1 MLMLPKYTLRNFPDP
16 MMIRYLEEG
25 SIQSV
30 AYDPCKNSMSF
41 YFGFHVEREVIATGR
56 ALYRTDVKSLERQ
69 IFQLSLFRLEGSIKV
84 NRVSGTVTRLRWF
97 DRINEVKLRTGFS
110 SPRDLDWWDMP
121 KDLHWAEHDPIV
133 QEHAIR
139 SFLER

>member
-1 MLMLPKYTLRNFPDP
+1 MLMLPKYTLRDFPDP

-30 AYDPCKNSMSF
+30 AYDPQRGSLSF
-41 YFGFHVEREVIATGR
+41 YFGFHVGQEVIVTGR
-56 ALYRTDVKSLERQ
+56 ALYRSDVKSLENQ
-69 IFQLSLFRLEGSIKV
+69 IFQSCVFTLVLGSV
-84 NRVSGTVTRLRWF
+84 ANRVSSRATRLRWF
-97 DRINEVKLRTGFS
+97 DQINEVKTATGFTYV
-110 SPRDLDWWDMP
+110 DDQDWWDMP

-133 QEHAIR
+133 QENAIR